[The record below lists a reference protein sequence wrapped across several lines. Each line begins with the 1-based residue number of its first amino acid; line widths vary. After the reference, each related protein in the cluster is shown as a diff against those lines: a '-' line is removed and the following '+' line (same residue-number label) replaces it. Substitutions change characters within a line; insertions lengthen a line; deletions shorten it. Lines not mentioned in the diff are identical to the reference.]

1 MTIFIRMENLLVV
14 LIFVGSIVYKIYSN
28 YKEEMEKSAKRGPQR
43 PPITKSQAPGIP
55 GKPYQQ
61 SSVPPPIPSTTA
73 RTVQQEFVTKGNI
86 IQDIP
91 EEVQRVKESR
101 KKHGKGEVEPTKETN
116 EPIAFDLR
124 QAVIQAAILER
135 PYR

>member
-1 MTIFIRMENLLVV
+1 MENLLVV

-43 PPITKSQAPGIP
+43 PPIAKSQPPSIP
-55 GKPYQQ
+55 AKPYQHTAT
-61 SSVPPPIPSTTA
+61 PPPIPAVPA
-73 RTVQQEFVTKGNI
+73 RKVQQEFVTKSNI

-101 KKHGKGEVEPTKETN
+101 KKHSKIEVENTEETN
-116 EPIAFDLR
+116 KPIAFDLR

>member
-1 MTIFIRMENLLVV
+1 MENLLVV

-43 PPITKSQAPGIP
+43 PPIAKNQPASIP
-55 GKPYQQ
+55 TKPYQHTAT
-61 SSVPPPIPSTTA
+61 PPPIPVAPA
-73 RTVQQEFVTKGNI
+73 RKVEQEFVTKSNI
-86 IQDIP
+86 IQDVP
-91 EEVQRVKESR
+91 EEVQRVKEFR
-101 KKHGKGEVEPTKETN
+101 KKHGKTEVENTKEAS
-116 EPIAFDLR
+116 ESISFDLR

>member
-1 MTIFIRMENLLVV
+1 MTIFIRMENILVV

-43 PPITKSQAPGIP
+43 PPIAKNQVPNIP
-55 GKPYQQ
+55 PEPYQHTTR
-61 SSVPPPIPSTTA
+61 PPAIPTA
-73 RTVQQEFVTKGNI
+73 ATRKVQQEFVTKSNI

-101 KKHGKGEVEPTKETN
+101 KKRGKVEAEPTKETN

>member
-1 MTIFIRMENLLVV
+1 MENLLVV

-43 PPITKSQAPGIP
+43 PPIAKTQIP
-55 GKPYQQ
+55 STSARPHQH
-61 SSVPPPIPSTTA
+61 SSTPPPIPQMFNPQK
-73 RTVQQEFVTKGNI
+73 QQTIVTKSNTV
-86 IQDIP
+86 QDIP

-101 KKHGKGEVEPTKETN
+101 KKHPKIESEKEKIGN

-135 PYR
+135 PYK